1 MDSRADGTPRT
12 NEGTRWA
19 QLLER
24 LRSRHFWRNLALY
37 FCVLSVIGHWIEIPY
52 CLFMDQFGIVDPES
66 LVWDDPFYPFL
77 VYGVGATVCSVA
89 LVPVRDELR
98 SRCKGRFSAVT
109 SFFVI
114 ATVACM
120 LMELVMGFMLNQP
133 NAQGVYPL
141 WDNSELPLNVLGQ
154 AWLVNDLTLGAV
166 ATLYTWVVY
175 PAAERALDRIRPQSL
190 DRIAALIV
198 AGFVVLCAVK
208 FLPA

>member
-1 MDSRADGTPRT
+1 MDYRADGTPRT

-19 QLLER
+19 HLLER

-133 NAQGVYPL
+133 NALGVYPL